1 MSELFKP
8 EMVAGDS
15 PRLKWIKRHQ
25 LDVWFLA
32 ETGIEDDSPCW
43 VCQHKRGNEVVECG
57 ASGPTEDDALAD
69 WARRNRVKLW
79 NEE

>member
-25 LDVWFLA
+25 LKTERAFDEYYDEMRWCAWRDLA
-32 ETGIEDDSPCW
+32 TCFDSEGSGI
-43 VCQHKRGNEVVECG
+43 
-57 ASGPTEDDALAD
+57 TEDDAIAD
-69 WARRNRVKLW
+69 WARRNGVKLW